1 MIRFVT
7 GTDTGVGKTIAAA
20 ALARAELEAGRSVA
34 YCKPVQTGVERDEP
48 GDADVVREMAGV
60 EATECLRFPAPLAP
74 AVAAQLAGTA
84 IDVIQLATHIRNL
97 AAPLDTLLVEGA
109 GGLLVPLND
118 DTNMADLALL
128 LGADLV
134 IVTRPSLG
142 TLNHTALTLEAAAA
156 RGLQVAGLVVS
167 MWPDDPGPT
176 EQTNLERLAA
186 MAPILG
192 VTPYS
197 VPPVPLLQ
205 PVRFPLNPA

>member
-20 ALARAELEAGRSVA
+20 ALARAELEAGKSVA

-48 GDADVVREMAGV
+48 GDADVVRELASI

-74 AVAAQLAGTA
+74 AVAAELAGTT
-84 IDVIQLATHIRNL
+84 IDVFQLATDIRNL

-118 DTNMADLALL
+118 DTNMADLARL

-167 MWPDDPGPT
+167 MWPDDPGVT
-176 EQTNLERLAA
+176 ERTNLSRLAT
-186 MAPILG
+186 MAPLLG
-192 VTPYS
+192 VVPYAI
-197 VPPVPLLQ
+197 PPAPLLH
-205 PVRFPLNPA
+205 PVAVTLNPA